1 MPDAGEAGTRDQASP
16 SWSLGC
22 LTLLAAMLLVGAMI
36 SFFGLLRDIR
46 PPAVL
51 TVTTRDLTNLQ
62 DITLTGNAGKK
73 QTVRW
78 SLSASVQQLTFS
90 GLGTAVAILPLPI
103 TDCQAMA
110 GMLQASCAGHQVVL
124 RPPATITWSQAD
136 MLYSTPYTQS
146 AASLE
151 VAPTRAGYV
160 NLFAQG
166 SRPPVLCFNPPP
178 QTVKLQVTRG
188 ILHFPATVP
197 GLQTT
202 ECDQGLEVVIGT
214 QGARN
219 SGLIEIG
226 SVLSATVTA
235 SGPQALA
242 QGFAGP
248 IVLNPG
254 GTTII
259 GSPSQVTMHAAGGAA
274 VHATI
279 STGTGSQSLNVSS
292 GAADR
297 VITSAGQLVPSEWAR
312 ESDIVVPLFGAVLTL
327 AVAVLSGAAQEL
339 MAWVKGL
346 RPRFR
351 RLDLWLSGRLRSR
364 RASGKTPP
372 PRTPA
377 ENQPEETR

>member
-1 MPDAGEAGTRDQASP
+1 MPDAGEAGTRDQAPP

-51 TVTTRDLTNLQ
+51 MVSTRDLTSLQ
-62 DITLTGNAGKK
+62 DITLTGNTATH

-78 SLSASVQQLTFS
+78 SLRGSVQQLTFS

-103 TDCQAMA
+103 KDCQAMA
-110 GMLQASCAGHQVVL
+110 GMLQGSCAGHQVVL
-124 RPPATITWSQAD
+124 SPPATITWSQAD
-136 MLYSTPYTQS
+136 MLFSPHTQS

-166 SRPPVLCFNPPP
+166 PRPPVLCFDAPP
-178 QTVKLQVTRG
+178 QTVKLRVTRG
-188 ILHFPATVP
+188 TLHFPATVP
-197 GLQTT
+197 SLQTT
-202 ECDQGLEVVIGT
+202 ECDQGLEVVIKT

-219 SGLIEIG
+219 SGLIEMG

-235 SGPQALA
+235 SAPEALA

-279 STGTGSQSLNVSS
+279 STGTGGQSVNVSS

-297 VITSAGQLVPSEWAR
+297 VITSAGQLVPSEWTR
-312 ESDIVVPLFGAVLTL
+312 KSDIVVPLFGAALTL

-339 MAWVKGL
+339 MAWLKGL

-351 RLDLWLSGRLRSR
+351 RLDLWVSGQLRSR

-377 ENQPEETR
+377 ENRPGETR